1 MALPPSA
8 IEQLSRDPIRTPGWS
23 GRLLMFAVT
32 LLFIS
37 IAGYAGLTFGY
48 EPYLTNR
55 IQEAQSEMDQLSR
68 KASAEEQEQILSFY
82 SQLVNVKNLIDG
94 HTYPTLL
101 FKWIEAATHP
111 NVYFSKFDFNA
122 KNRTVSLLGIAKNV
136 RDVTEQIE
144 IFEKRPEVA
153 KVSFS
158 NVSVLGTGGWQF
170 DATIVLKEGVLSSAS
185 KNPVATESSVTAS
198 TTSAGNASSTAG
210 TSTLPVR

>member
-8 IEQLSRDPIRTPGWS
+8 IEQLSRDPLRTPGWS
-23 GRLLMFAVT
+23 GRLLMFSVT

-55 IQEAQSEMDQLSR
+55 IQEAKSEMDQLSR
-68 KASAEEQEQILSFY
+68 KASAEEQSKVLSFY

-101 FKWIEAATHP
+101 FKWIETATHP
-111 NVYFSKFDFNA
+111 NVYFVKFDFNA
-122 KNRTVSLLGIAKNV
+122 KNRTVSLLGTAKNV

-153 KVSFS
+153 QVSFS

-170 DATIVLKEGVLSSAS
+170 DASVVLKEGILSSAS
-185 KNPVATESSVTAS
+185 KNPVATESPVTAS
-198 TTSAGNASSTAG
+198 TTSAGASSTAG
-210 TSTLPVR
+210 TSTSPVR

>member
-8 IEQLSRDPIRTPGWS
+8 IEQLSRDPLRTPGWS
-23 GRLLMFAVT
+23 GRLLMFSVT

-37 IAGYAGLTFGY
+37 IAGYTGLTFGY
-48 EPYLTNR
+48 EPYLSNR
-55 IQEAQSEMDQLSR
+55 IQEAKSEMDQLSR
-68 KASAEEQEQILSFY
+68 KASAEEQEKILSYY

-101 FKWIEAATHP
+101 FKWMETATHP
-111 NVYFSKFDFNA
+111 NVYFNKFDFNA
-122 KNRTVSLLGIAKNV
+122 KNRTVSLLGTAKNV

-153 KVSFS
+153 QVSFS

-170 DATIVLKEGVLSSAS
+170 DASVVLKEGVLSSAS
-185 KNPVATESSVTAS
+185 KNPVATESPVTAS
-198 TTSAGNASSTAG
+198 TTSAGATSTAG
-210 TSTLPVR
+210 TSTTPVR